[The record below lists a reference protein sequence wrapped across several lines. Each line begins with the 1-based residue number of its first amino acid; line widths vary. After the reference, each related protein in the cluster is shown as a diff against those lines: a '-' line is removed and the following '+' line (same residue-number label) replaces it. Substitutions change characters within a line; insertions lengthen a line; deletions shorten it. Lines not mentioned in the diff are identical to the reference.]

1 LFLDKNKR
9 FDYSKTSGEMNIFE
23 NVNNFSND
31 NMGQQD
37 FITLRWLQ
45 DHRERIKE
53 YTNELERTK
62 INE

>member
-1 LFLDKNKR
+1 
-9 FDYSKTSGEMNIFE
+9 MNIFE